1 MLALNCDTALTAALV
16 SLDASLYHHGNYVT
30 PLGKAQA
37 VLSGFLA
44 AEFNSSN
51 GKSFVIVHH
60 NDNFLDDSTINH
72 CNIKPY

>member
-16 SLDASLYHHGNYVT
+16 SLGASLYHHENYVT

-37 VLSGFLA
+37 VLSGLLA

-60 NDNFLDDSTINH
+60 NDNILDDSTINH

>member
-16 SLDASLYHHGNYVT
+16 SLGASLYHYENYVT

-37 VLSGFLA
+37 VLSGLLA

-51 GKSFVIVHH
+51 GKSFVIAHH

-72 CNIKPY
+72 CNIKPH